1 MKAEYI
7 NPFIL
12 ATKAVFETM
21 LNCPLERGQPYMK
34 EGNQPEH
41 EISGIIGYSGRA
53 KGSVVL
59 SLSRGVA
66 LGAAKVMLQEDRS
79 VIDDDVVDTVGEL
92 VNMVAGAAKAHL
104 EELELRITLPT
115 IITGKSHCVEFPSR
129 VVPICIPF
137 HCQWGDVLVEY
148 GLVEETEE
156 SLVAS

>member
-12 ATKAVFETM
+12 ATKSVFETM
-21 LNCPLERGQPYMK
+21 LDCRLERGQPYMK
-34 EGNQPEH
+34 QGNQPKH
-41 EISGIIGYSGRA
+41 EISAIIGYSGRA
-53 KGSVVL
+53 RGCVVL

-66 LGAAKVMLQEDRS
+66 TGAATVMLQEPRS

-104 EELELRITLPT
+104 EKLELRITLPT
-115 IITGKSHCVEFPSR
+115 IITGKSHCVEFPSH

-137 HCQWGDVLVEY
+137 HCEWGEVLVEY

-156 SLVAS
+156 SLAVS

>member
-12 ATKAVFETM
+12 ATKSVFETM
-21 LNCPLERGQPYMK
+21 LDCTLERGQPYMK
-34 EGNQPEH
+34 QGNQPEH

-53 KGSVVL
+53 KGCVVL
-59 SLSRGVA
+59 SLSREVA
-66 LGAAKVMLQEDRS
+66 ISATTIMLRQTRTT
-79 VIDDDVVDTVGEL
+79 IDDDVVDTVGEL

-104 EELELRITLPT
+104 EDLELRITLPT
-115 IITGKSHCVEFPSR
+115 IITGKSHCVEFPSC

-137 HCQWGDVLVEY
+137 HCEWGDVLVEY

-156 SLVAS
+156 SLLAS